1 MNFSKRIPFVFII
14 STLFVSFALRFY
26 ALGQVPNGLSPDEV
40 DVGYNAFSI
49 IKTHKD
55 VYGRAFP
62 LFFQSLDDYK
72 AGLPIYL
79 SVIGIKLFGL
89 SDYSIRAIPALFGAL
104 TPILFFFFAK
114 LLYPEKKKFP
124 FVIMILATFEPWGI
138 AISRAMIFYSEYVFL
153 CLLVLITF
161 LIGMKKNMKNV
172 LYVSGALL
180 GLTPYVYYSSF
191 IYMPLLFVAVSLIY
205 KDFIF
210 KNLKTCTI
218 SLLFVLVVSF
228 PAISLYLNP
237 QNRNRFNAISLFNP
251 DTTLTLSIKEQTSDI
266 EEKLP
271 FSGYVHNR
279 RIIYASAFL
288 DNYFDYFNL
297 DYLFV
302 NAKNIRYFYTNYV
315 GLFYLFAIPF
325 FLFGLFKII
334 TRRKKDDLF
343 ILALIIIGPISAA
356 VTLGSPFPHRGLL
369 FLIGVQVVCALGL
382 TAFFDN
388 FLKRKQWQYKAA
400 IILIIFAYFLNVYF
414 FIHQYFIH
422 SPQEFNAE
430 SNNGAWFATVRDVM
444 PFVRKNKSNY
454 ETIIF
459 SWSYRK
465 LVPGVYYAFYNKT
478 SPFVFQS
485 KSALWTNE
493 PPSYRQ
499 IYDKIENIEFRPI
512 DWEND
517 KSRIKT
523 LLIGYPEEF
532 PPDVKNVVNKTYL
545 PNGQIH
551 LLFVEVKK
559 D

>member
-1 MNFSKRIPFVFII
+1 MNFSKNLPLLFII
-14 STLFVSFALRFY
+14 SAMVVSFALRFY
-26 ALGQVPNGLSPDEV
+26 ALGRVPNGLSPVEV

-55 VYGRAFP
+55 VYGRVFP

-72 AGLPIYL
+72 PGLPIYF

-89 SDYSIRAIPALFGAL
+89 SEYSIRVVPALFGAL

-114 LLYPEKKKFP
+114 LLYPENKKFP
-124 FVIMILATFEPWGI
+124 FVILILATFEPWGI

-172 LYVSGALL
+172 LYISGALL

-237 QNRNRFNAISLFNP
+237 QTRNRFNAISLFNP
-251 DTTLTLSIKEQTSDI
+251 DTTLTLSIKEQTGDI
-266 EEKLP
+266 KEKLP

-279 RIIYASAFL
+279 RLIYASAFL

-315 GLFYLFAIPF
+315 GLFYLIETPF

-334 TRRKKDDLF
+334 TRREKNDLL
-343 ILALIIIGPISAA
+343 ILAFIIIGPISAA

-382 TAFFDN
+382 TTFFDN
-388 FLKRKQWQYKAA
+388 LLKRKQWQYKAA
-400 IILIIFAYFLNVYF
+400 SILIIFAYFLNVYF

-430 SNNGAWFATVRDVM
+430 SNNGAWFSTV
-444 PFVRKNKSNY
+444 KNAIPIVNREKSKY
-454 ETIIF
+454 DKVVF
-459 SWSYRK
+459 SWAQGR
-465 LVPGVYYAFYNKT
+465 LVPPIYYLFYNRIDPQIIQK
-478 SPFVFQS
+478 
-485 KSALWTNE
+485 KALLWTNE
-493 PPSYRQ
+493 PPSYKQ
-499 IYDKIENIEFRPI
+499 IYSQIDNIEFRPI
-512 DWEND
+512 NWEID
-517 KSRIKT
+517 KSLKNT
-523 LLIGYPEEF
+523 LFIGYPSDF
-532 PPDVKNVVNKTYL
+532 PKNVENIIDKSYDLNSQTHF
-545 PNGQIH
+545 I
-551 LLFVEVKK
+551 FVESQ
-559 D
+559 